1 MSDFRVGLS
10 GDFTRPDGKA
20 TFPSCD
26 LSPLG
31 TEGMTLETMPRRGVL
46 SADDVHDFDAVVLMG
61 ERVTPETLAGVDRLT
76 LIARMGV
83 GYDTIDV
90 PACTAAGVALTMTPD
105 AVRRP
110 MASALVTFIL
120 ALAHRLMEKD
130 RITRTGSLGW
140 PARLDFHGTGLVGR
154 TVGSVGIGNI
164 GAEMFRLLKPFDVR
178 MIAHDPYVDQ
188 ALAAELGIEL
198 VSLDA
203 VFSESDFLTFNCP
216 LTDATRGIGSREGIA
231 KMKPSAYLINT
242 SRGPV
247 VDQNALYGALVERR
261 IAGAAIDVFDPEP
274 PSADD
279 PILALDTLICAPHA
293 LGWTDQMFETMGL
306 INADAVRAV
315 RTGEAPKNIVNRDV
329 VDAPAFQAKLARLH
343 EQNRT

>member
-46 SADDVHDFDAVVLMG
+46 SADDVRDFDADVLMG

-90 PACTAAGVALTMTPD
+90 PACTAAGVALTITPD

-178 MIAHDPYVDQ
+178 MIAHDPYVD
-188 ALAAELGIEL
+188 AAAADLGIEL
-198 VSLDA
+198 VGLDA
-203 VFSESDFLTFNCP
+203 VFEQSDFPTFNCP
-216 LTDATRGIGSREGIA
+216 LTKATRV
-231 KMKPSAYLINT
+231 PT
-242 SRGPV
+242 
-247 VDQNALYGALVERR
+247 
-261 IAGAAIDVFDPEP
+261 AA
-274 PSADD
+274 
-279 PILALDTLICAPHA
+279 
-293 LGWTDQMFETMGL
+293 
-306 INADAVRAV
+306 R
-315 RTGEAPKNIVNRDV
+315 
-329 VDAPAFQAKLARLH
+329 
-343 EQNRT
+343 

>member
-26 LSPLG
+26 LSPLAA
-31 TEGMTLETMPRRGVL
+31 EGMVLETMPRRSVL
-46 SADDVHDFDAVVLMG
+46 SPDDIRDFDAVVLMG
-61 ERVTPETLAGVDRLT
+61 ERVTKETLVGADRLT

-90 PACTAAGVALTMTPD
+90 PACTAAGVALTITPD

-110 MASALVTFIL
+110 MATALVTFIL
-120 ALAHRLMEKD
+120 ALAHRLMDKD

-154 TVGSVGIGNI
+154 TVGSIGIGNI

-178 MIAHDPYVDQ
+178 MIAHDPYVD
-188 ALAAELGIEL
+188 AGAAADLGIEL
-198 VSLDA
+198 VGLDA
-203 VFSESDFLTFNCP
+203 VFEQSDFLTFNCP
-216 LTDATRGIGSREGIA
+216 LTKATRGIGSREGIA

-247 VDQNALYGALVERR
+247 VDQKALYDALVERR

-274 PSADD
+274 ASADD
-279 PILALDTLICAPHA
+279 PILALDSLICAPHA

-306 INADAVRAV
+306 ITSDAARAV
-315 RTGEAPKNIVNRDV
+315 RKGTAPKNIVNGDV
-329 VDAPAFQAKLARLH
+329 ATATAFTAKLTRLEELAR
-343 EQNRT
+343 R